1 MTDTPTTTATTT
13 TGTQSTSK
21 LKAVADFIV
30 ARAKE
35 RSTWL
40 GLISCATALGLALS
54 TEQQEAII
62 AAGIGAAGLIAAFTT
77 DKAA

>member
-1 MTDTPTTTATTT
+1 M
-13 TGTQSTSK
+13 SLSSI
-21 LKAVADFIV
+21 ADFIV

-54 TEQQEAII
+54 ADQQEAII
-62 AAGIGAAGLIAAFTT
+62 AAGIGAAGLVAAFTK
-77 DKAA
+77 DKTS